1 MTGRRSVAFCY
12 LLFLLMALTGA
23 AQSAWCQEVTAAIVG
38 TVTDPS
44 SAPIKGAKVTATDTE
59 RGTSYVGETNDSG
72 AYNINRI
79 PVGSYELK
87 VAAPGF
93 QTAVHQVFT
102 LVLNQT
108 ARVEIQMKVGKVS
121 ETVEVTGAAPILKTE
136 STSVDTIIDANTSDR
151 LPLATRNYVQLTLL
165 APGSVTPNPDSFNNG
180 DNTANGGRPYI
191 NGNREQ
197 ANNFVLDGVDNN
209 QVSDNLLG
217 YTPAPDAIE
226 EFNLI
231 TQNAPAEFGNYQG
244 GIVNATIKSGT
255 NAFHGDLWEYFR
267 NDKLNANKWENGF
280 AGPGAALPKDKLRW
294 NMFGGTIGGPI
305 IKNKLFFFFD
315 WQSQRFDHPS
325 STTKVGVFTAA
336 ERMGNFGDICNS
348 GFTAGICND
357 RDSKGNVT
365 NQLYDPFNKSAA
377 FANNVITEPIDPVAK
392 ALFASS
398 LYLSPT
404 GPGLQNNATYTT
416 VSQFNTNQY
425 DIKID
430 YNISSKDHLFGRYS
444 HAKQHNPSDNSF
456 ALLGGG
462 FSDAPIENVG
472 VDWSH
477 TFSPSLLND
486 ARVGINHVRLHNGP
500 TFSSSAAT
508 AGTDFGIA
516 GANAN
521 RPGLLFLDFDTNGGP
536 LTNIGNSWTEQ
547 KFQDAVIQAS
557 DAVVFTHDRHVF
569 HTGFEYWRDRIN
581 TFYTGNNG
589 ALGQIQFNGQLTSN
603 DPTGASHNGG
613 YGGADFYLGVPDE
626 YQRGIPGGEWG
637 QRASIF
643 GAYLQDDWRAT
654 ERLTVNLGVR
664 YEAHT
669 PWVEEKNRQDNF
681 DLLTGQVIAPNCSL
695 VNLGTAPTTCKN
707 GSAGLYNGTYGGKD
721 FQPRIGLA
729 WTPGALGGKSVIRSA
744 FSISSY
750 LEGTGTNLRL
760 PINPPFTP
768 AETRNAFGT
777 SSFPLNYR
785 TEDGIVP
792 VGAGGDPFAGSLV
805 RVWDPHVQ
813 PAITYQ
819 WNFTWQ
825 QLLSNSMTLQAG
837 YIGQHGTHEMVPTP
851 YLQGRL
857 AGEAGCTPVAPA
869 TTCPSIYFSGNPAFQ
884 SDISQISGTASTGSS
899 NYHAL
904 QAVLQKRFSSGLQYQ
919 VAYTFSRCRTDNSG
933 YYGNWGAQAA
943 PANPYYQNLY
953 DPKADWA
960 NCYFDSK
967 NVLSAYATYEI
978 PYGHG
983 KRWGSASNGVVNA
996 VAGGWSI
1003 NPIVSLHS
1011 GFPVALYDFNF
1022 ANGDSANTGS
1032 RGLRPDCG
1040 AGAGRTFG
1048 RQKYFDP
1055 SSGAFAGY
1063 RWFDP
1068 TPYTDPANVFGTCP
1082 AQGPV
1087 VGPGYFDADLSLQK
1101 NFQLSERTRLQF
1113 RSDFVNA
1120 FNHVNLNTPN
1130 SSCCGGTMGVV
1141 STSSSPRVIQFA
1153 LKLYY

>member
-1 MTGRRSVAFCY
+1 MSTRKLLAIAVLLCVAGT
-12 LLFLLMALTGA
+12 LLMTTA
-23 AQSAWCQEVTAAIVG
+23 ASAQEVTASIVG
-38 TVTDPS
+38 TITDPS
-44 SAPIKGAKVTATDTE
+44 GSAIKGAAVTATSTE
-59 RGTSYVGETNDSG
+59 RGTVWRAETNDAG
-72 AYNINRI
+72 VYNLTRL
-79 PVGSYELK
+79 PVGNYGIK
-87 VAAPGF
+87 VEAQGF
-93 QTAVHQVFT
+93 QTALYPPFT

-108 ARVEIQMKVGKVS
+108 ARVDIGMKVGQVS
-121 ETVEVTGAAPILKTE
+121 ETVQVSGEAPVLQTE
-136 STSVDTIIDANTSDR
+136 TTQVSTIIDSKTNDQ
-151 LPLATRNYVQLTLL
+151 LPLASRNYVQLTLL

-180 DNTANGGRPYI
+180 DNTASGGRPYI

-217 YTPAPDAIE
+217 YTPAPDAIQ

-280 AGPGAALPKDKLRW
+280 LGPDNALPKDKLRW
-294 NMFGGTIGGPI
+294 NMFGGAIGGPI
-305 IKNKLFFFFD
+305 LKNKLFFFFD
-315 WQSQRFDHPS
+315 WQSQRFDHPA
-325 STTKVGVFTAA
+325 STQKVGVFTTA
-336 ERMGNFGDICNS
+336 ERSGDFGDICNT

-357 RDSKGNVT
+357 RDSNNNII
-365 NQLYDPFNKSAA
+365 NQLYDPLVAGHPA
-377 FANNVITEPIDPVAK
+377 FANNVITEPIDSVAQN
-392 ALFASS
+392 LFSS
-398 LYLSPT
+398 PLYLSPT
-404 GPGLQNNATYTT
+404 GAGLQSNATYTL
-416 VSQFNTNQY
+416 VQQFNTNQF
-425 DIKID
+425 DIKVD
-430 YNISSKDHLFGRYS
+430 YNATSNDHIFARYS
-444 HAKQHNPSDNSF
+444 HAKQHNPTTRSF
-456 ALLGGG
+456 ALLSGG
-462 FSDAPIENVG
+462 FSDAPIENYAL
-472 VDWSH
+472 DWSH
-477 TFSPSLLND
+477 SFSPTVLND
-486 ARVGINHVRLHNGP
+486 VRIGINHVRLHNGP
-500 TFSSSAAT
+500 AFDSAAAT
-508 AGTDFGIA
+508 AGTDLGI
-516 GANAN
+516 ANAN
-521 RPGLLFLDFDTNGGP
+521 ASDPGLLFLNFNPGSGP
-536 LTNIGNSWTEQ
+536 LTNIGDRWIEQ

-557 DAVVFTHDRHVF
+557 DAVIITHNHHVF
-569 HTGFEYWRDRIN
+569 HTGFEFWRDRIN

-589 ALGQIQFNGQLTSN
+589 ALGEIRFSGLNTQNAAG
-603 DPTGASHNGG
+603 HGG
-613 YGGADFYLGVPDE
+613 YGGADFYLGLPDLLDK
-626 YQRGIPGGEWG
+626 GISGGEWG

-643 GAYLQDDWRAT
+643 GAYIQDDWRAT
-654 ERLTVNLGVR
+654 DRLTLNLGLR
-664 YEAHT
+664 YDAHT
-669 PWVEEKNRQDNF
+669 PWVEEHNRQDNF
-681 DLLTGQVIAPNCSL
+681 DLLTGEVIAPDCSL
-695 VNLGTAPTTCKN
+695 VNLGTAPTTCRK
-707 GSAGLYNGTYGGKD
+707 GSAGLYNGTYGGSD

-729 WTPGALGGKSVIRSA
+729 WTPAALGGKSVIRSA

-768 AETRNAFGT
+768 AETRVQLPGT
-777 SSFPLNYR
+777 T
-785 TEDGIVP
+785 TEQGII
-792 VGAGGDPFAGSLV
+792 AGGSPTDPFASALV

-825 QLLSNSMTLQAG
+825 QALSNSMTFQIG
-837 YIGQHGTHEMVPTP
+837 YVGQHGIHEMVPTP

-869 TTCPSIYFSGNPAFQ
+869 TTCPSIFFGKNPAFQ

-904 QAVLQKRFSSGLQYQ
+904 QTVLQKRYSSGLQYQ

-960 NCYFDSK
+960 NCFFDSK
-967 NVLSAYATYEI
+967 NVLSAYAVYEL
-978 PYGHG
+978 PFGHG
-983 KRWGSASNGVVNA
+983 KRWGNTSNGAVNA
-996 VAGGWSI
+996 VAGGWSV
-1003 NPIVSLHS
+1003 NPIVSIHS

-1022 ANGDSANTGS
+1022 AAGDSAGTGS

-1040 AGAGRTFG
+1040 SGAGRTLG
-1048 RQKYFDP
+1048 RKKYFDP

-1063 RWFDP
+1063 QWFDN

-1101 NFQLSERTRLQF
+1101 NFQISENVRLQF
-1113 RSDFVNA
+1113 RGDFLNA
-1120 FNHVNLNTPN
+1120 FNHVNLYTPN
-1130 SSCCGGTMGVV
+1130 SSCCGGTMGVT
-1141 STSSSPRVIQFA
+1141 STSSSPRNIQLA